1 MYNGQQPTAYNRYRV
16 QSRKVYI
23 KIYLYKSKMFHQK
36 RIQIK
41 ILKYIINIKFRK
53 SCVYTKLLHFK
64 ENLHFKLL

>member
-1 MYNGQQPTAYNRYRV
+1 
-16 QSRKVYI
+16 
-23 KIYLYKSKMFHQK
+23 MFHQK